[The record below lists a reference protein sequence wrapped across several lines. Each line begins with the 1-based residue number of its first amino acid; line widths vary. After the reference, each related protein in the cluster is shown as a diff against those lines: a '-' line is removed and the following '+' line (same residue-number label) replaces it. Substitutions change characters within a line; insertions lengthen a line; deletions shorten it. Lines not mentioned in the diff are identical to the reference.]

1 MSEITDPILLVHLVR
16 ESCEVD
22 HNVSH
27 GRVVGPWVE
36 IFEEGEDEMG
46 RDTFYAYWVRLNPKA
61 IARYDMVEIDT
72 TYPDSMDLNLAHLI
86 QSESK

>member
-36 IFEEGEDEMG
+36 IFEEGEDEEG
-46 RDTFYAYWVRLNPKA
+46 RGVFYAYWVRLNPKA
-61 IARYDMVEIDT
+61 IARYDMVELDNAN
-72 TYPDSMDLNLAHLI
+72 PDSMDLALAHLM
-86 QSESK
+86 QTEG